1 MKLKLLNL
9 FKNKTELLVLLLSIL
24 LCFIAIKNPIIK
36 IQKSI
41 TSYMFVVDVSQ
52 SMNADDLMINNEK
65 ISRIEFTK
73 LLLIKIIDSSEC
85 GSFFSINIF
94 AADNVA
100 SIIEPV
106 EKCKN
111 YDELIDTISKLE
123 WRMAWKGNSRI
134 TFGVKSAA
142 KMQDSLNF
150 PSKILFFTDGD
161 EAPKVNAIN
170 KVNLD
175 NFSLGN
181 ELIFVGIGGD
191 KDVPVP
197 RFNSRNML
205 IGFWGMDIYDSL
217 PGATGSRSSDSGKDE
232 PDPSVASA
240 EYDRYLSKLYDAYLI
255 ELSDQIKAKYIK
267 GDFSNSFI
275 KTILKNKPKKKIQ
288 SEFPLERP
296 SVFII
301 LLLIFFL
308 YTKKNIL
315 GISKK
320 FIQQFRLFP
329 YEK

>member
-1 MKLKLLNL
+1 MKSKFLSLI
-9 FKNKTELLVLLLSIL
+9 KNKKELIVLLLSIF
-24 LCFIAIKNPIIK
+24 LCLVSIKNPILN

-52 SMNADDLMINNEK
+52 SMNAEDLMINNEK

-73 LLLIKIIDSSEC
+73 LLLINIIDSSEC

-100 SIIEPV
+100 SIVEPV

-111 YDELIDTISKLE
+111 YDELIDTIDKLE

-175 NFSLGN
+175 NFNLGD
-181 ELIFVGIGGD
+181 EIIFVGIGGSE
-191 KDVPVP
+191 KVPVP
-197 RFNSRNML
+197 RYNSRNML
-205 IGFWGMDIYDSL
+205 VGYWGSDIYDSL
-217 PGATGSRSSDSGKDE
+217 PGATGSRNIDSGKDD

-240 EYDRYLSKLYDAYLI
+240 EYDRYLSKLYEDYLLKI
-255 ELSDQIKAKYIK
+255 TDQINAQYFK
-267 GDFSNSFI
+267 GDFSNRFVNS
-275 KTILKNKPKKKIQ
+275 ILKSKPKKKIE
-288 SEFPLERP
+288 SELFLEKP
-296 SVFII
+296 SVLII
-301 LLLIFFL
+301 LILIVFL
-308 YTKKNIL
+308 YTESSIAHIFRKYY
-315 GISKK
+315 SK
-320 FIQQFRLFP
+320 I
-329 YEK
+329 

>member
-1 MKLKLLNL
+1 MKSKLLN
-9 FKNKTELLVLLLSIL
+9 FITSKKELIVFLLSIF
-24 LCFIAIKNPIIK
+24 LCLVAINNPVINIK
-36 IQKSI
+36 KTI

-52 SMNADDLMINNEK
+52 SMNAKDLTHNDKI
-65 ISRIEFTK
+65 ISRINYTK
-73 LLLIKIIDSSEC
+73 LLLKKIINESDC

-111 YDELIDTISKLE
+111 YDELIDTIDKLE

-175 NFSLGN
+175 NFNLGN
-181 ELIFVGIGGD
+181 EIIFVGIGGD
-191 KDVPVP
+191 KKVPVP
-197 RFNSRNML
+197 RYNSRNML
-205 IGFWGMDIYDSL
+205 VGFWGSDIYDSL
-217 PGATGSRSSDSGKDE
+217 PGATGSRNIDSGKDD

-240 EYDRYLSKLYDAYLI
+240 EYDRYLSKLYEEYLLGI
-255 ELSDQIKAKYIK
+255 TSQINAKYFR
-267 GDFSNSFI
+267 GDFSTEFI
-275 KTILKNKPKKKIQ
+275 KSILKNRPKKKIQ
-288 SEFPLERP
+288 SELLLERP
-296 SVFII
+296 SVFLI
-301 LLLIFFL
+301 LLIIFIL
-308 YTKKNIL
+308 YTGGKINSFFKKL
-315 GISKK
+315 AKS
-320 FIQQFRLFP
+320 
-329 YEK
+329 

>member
-1 MKLKLLNL
+1 MKSKLLN
-9 FKNKTELLVLLLSIL
+9 FITSKKELIVFLLSIF
-24 LCFIAIKNPIIK
+24 LCLVAINNPVINIK
-36 IQKSI
+36 KTI

-52 SMNADDLMINNEK
+52 SMNAKDLTHNDKI
-65 ISRIEFTK
+65 ISRINYTK
-73 LLLIKIIDSSEC
+73 LLLKKIINESDC

-111 YDELIDTISKLE
+111 YDELIDTIDKLE

-175 NFSLGN
+175 NFNLGN
-181 ELIFVGIGGD
+181 EIIFVGIGGD
-191 KDVPVP
+191 KKVPVP
-197 RFNSRNML
+197 RYNSRNML
-205 IGFWGMDIYDSL
+205 VGFWGSDIYDSL
-217 PGATGSRSSDSGKDE
+217 PGATGSRNIDSGKDD

-240 EYDRYLSKLYDAYLI
+240 EYDRYQSKLYEEYLLGI
-255 ELSDQIKAKYIK
+255 TSQINAKYFR
-267 GDFSNSFI
+267 GDFSTEFI
-275 KTILKNKPKKKIQ
+275 KSILKNKPKKKIQ
-288 SEFPLERP
+288 SELFLERP
-296 SVFII
+296 SVFLI
-301 LLLIFFL
+301 LLLIFIL
-308 YTKKNIL
+308 YTEKKLIAFL
-315 GISKK
+315 KK
-320 FIQQFRLFP
+320 
-329 YEK
+329 

>member
-1 MKLKLLNL
+1 MKSKLLS
-9 FKNKTELLVLLLSIL
+9 FITSKKELIVFLLSIF
-24 LCFIAIKNPIIK
+24 LCLVAINNPVINIK
-36 IQKSI
+36 KTI

-52 SMNADDLMINNEK
+52 SMNAKDLTHNDKI
-65 ISRIEFTK
+65 ISRINYTK
-73 LLLIKIIDSSEC
+73 LLLKKIINESDC

-111 YDELIDTISKLE
+111 YDELIDTIDKLE

-175 NFSLGN
+175 NFNLGN
-181 ELIFVGIGGD
+181 EIIFVGIGGD
-191 KDVPVP
+191 KKVPVP
-197 RFNSRNML
+197 RYNSRNML
-205 IGFWGMDIYDSL
+205 VGFWGSDIYDSL
-217 PGATGSRSSDSGKDE
+217 PGATGSRNIDSGKDD

-240 EYDRYLSKLYDAYLI
+240 EYDRYLSKLYEEYLLGI
-255 ELSDQIKAKYIK
+255 TLQINAKYFK
-267 GDFSNSFI
+267 GDFSTEFI
-275 KTILKNKPKKKIQ
+275 KSILKNKPKKKIQ
-288 SEFPLERP
+288 SELFLERP
-296 SVFII
+296 SVFLI
-301 LLLIFFL
+301 LLLIFIL
-308 YTKKNIL
+308 YTEKKLIAFL
-315 GISKK
+315 KK
-320 FIQQFRLFP
+320 
-329 YEK
+329 